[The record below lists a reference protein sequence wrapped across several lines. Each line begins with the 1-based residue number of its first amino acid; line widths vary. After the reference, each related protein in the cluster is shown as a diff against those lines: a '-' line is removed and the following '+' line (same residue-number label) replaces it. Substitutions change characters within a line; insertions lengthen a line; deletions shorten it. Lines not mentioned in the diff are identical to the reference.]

1 MIGNSYSAKQDKIF
15 FSSIVF
21 SSRKLSVEKPMLYV
35 KGGCPW
41 CIDALAYFKD
51 KQVELEVVDLQADP
65 SRMKELMEISAQT
78 KTPTLKHGD
87 FVVADFDL
95 DEFEQALSEN
105 PQAAKDLGLS

>member
-1 MIGNSYSAKQDKIF
+1 MDKPI
-15 FSSIVF
+15 
-21 SSRKLSVEKPMLYV
+21 LYV

-41 CIDALAYFKD
+41 CVDALAYFKD
-51 KQVELEVVDLQADP
+51 KEVALDVVDVQADP
-65 SRMKELMEISAQT
+65 SRMKELIEISAQT

-105 PQAAKDLGLS
+105 PKATKLLGLS